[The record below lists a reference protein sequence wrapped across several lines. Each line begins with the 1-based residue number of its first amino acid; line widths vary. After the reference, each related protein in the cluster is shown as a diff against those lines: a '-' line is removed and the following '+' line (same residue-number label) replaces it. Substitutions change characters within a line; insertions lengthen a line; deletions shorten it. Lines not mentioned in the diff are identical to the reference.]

1 MFWDSQPVLQSEML
15 SHQLLQAELMG
26 LTPRSLAYERAVEQP
41 APGTDESWWRRSLLT
56 IGGFYS
62 RESRLIRGAK
72 VLYHDIVEQATNKD
86 FYKGMHFTC
95 HKPSLLFCQVRSS
108 QKVDTMLP

>member
-1 MFWDSQPVLQSEML
+1 ML
-15 SHQLLQAELMG
+15 SHNLLQAELLG

-41 APGTDESWWRRSLLT
+41 APGVEESWFRRTLLT

-72 VLYHDIVEQATNKD
+72 VLYTDIVEQATNKD
-86 FYKGMHFTC
+86 FYKGEVASHIDV
-95 HKPSLLFCQVRSS
+95 S
-108 QKVDTMLP
+108 

>member
-1 MFWDSQPVLQSEML
+1 
-15 SHQLLQAELMG
+15 MG
-26 LTPRSLAYERAVEQP
+26 LTPRSLAHERAVEQP
-41 APGTDESWWRRSLLT
+41 APGTEESWWRKALLT

-86 FYKGMHFTC
+86 FYKGVYC
-95 HKPSLLFCQVRSS
+95 ISYKPLLLRCQTQSL
-108 QKVDTMLP
+108 QKIQKTLP

>member
-1 MFWDSQPVLQSEML
+1 
-15 SHQLLQAELMG
+15 MG

-41 APGTDESWWRRSLLT
+41 APGVEESWFRRTLLT

-72 VLYHDIVEQATNKD
+72 VLYTDVVEQATNKN
-86 FYKGMHFTC
+86 FYKGKSMLI
-95 HKPSLLFCQVRSS
+95 SLLTSYNLRHLCSTAKPLTATACCSEHASLHPIAHVLAC
-108 QKVDTMLP
+108 M